1 MIQGGC
7 PQGTGT
13 GDPGYKFDDE
23 FHPSLKT
30 QPSWSFNGIQDLE
43 QRFTILHYTHS
54 TDWLDNTTYCFLVM
68 LEVKILLMLLSKEMF

>member
-30 QPSWSFNGIQDLE
+30 QPSGSFVAMANSGPGTTVHS
-43 QRFTILHYTHS
+43 FTLPYP
-54 TDWLDNTTYCFLVM
+54 TDWLDNNILFLVM
-68 LEVKILLMLLSKEMF
+68 LVKILLTLLSKEMF